1 MVRYAVFVVNFPG
14 YSIQSPPTV
23 SHTRTVSSLYVH
35 TLNTMHE
42 YVTVCSTNI
51 FLLGAKRI
59 VFVPLCTSNGNP
71 SVSRPNS
78 VDRPF
83 SRGLLFYLFLL
94 H

>member
-1 MVRYAVFVVNFPG
+1 MSYTRIRYF
-14 YSIQSPPTV
+14 
-23 SHTRTVSSLYVH
+23 LYGH
-35 TLNTMHE
+35 TLNTMCE
-42 YVTVCSTNI
+42 YVNVCSTSI
-51 FLLGAKRI
+51 FLLGSKRI